1 MEHNCAIIN
10 DKKAFR
16 YRAAAIIVEEGCVLL
31 ARNDEDD
38 YYYSVGGAVH
48 MGETSEEAVKREVF
62 EETGLNYE
70 VDYLAVIHE
79 NFFIGSSGL
88 KGVDFHELTFY
99 YIMKPMGKRNFTSQ
113 STTESGAKETMHW
126 VPIDELDKC
135 KAYPTFMKEFLSS
148 EHDGVEHI
156 ITEERIWFIMF
167 KLINMAKLISPLL
180 IYIRHLCYNGEEGGD
195 RTWENLITQSF

>member
-1 MEHNCAIIN
+1 MKNYKEKNMEHNCAIIN

-70 VDYLAVIHE
+70 VDHFAVIHE

-88 KGVDFHELTFY
+88 KGVDFHELTLY
-99 YIMKPMGKRNFTSQ
+99 YMMKPMGKRNFTSQ
-113 STTESGAKETMHW
+113 STTELGAKETMQW
-126 VPIDELDKC
+126 MPIDELDKC
-135 KAYPTFMKEFLSS
+135 KAYPAFMKEFLSS
-148 EHDGVEHI
+148 EHKGVEHI
-156 ITEERIWFIMF
+156 ITDER
-167 KLINMAKLISPLL
+167 L
-180 IYIRHLCYNGEEGGD
+180 
-195 RTWENLITQSF
+195 